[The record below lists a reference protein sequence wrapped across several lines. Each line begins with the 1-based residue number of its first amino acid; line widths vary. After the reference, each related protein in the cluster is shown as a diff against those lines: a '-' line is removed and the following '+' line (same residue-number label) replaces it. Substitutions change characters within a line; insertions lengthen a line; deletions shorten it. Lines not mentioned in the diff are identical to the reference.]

1 MTTKLILIPVLA
13 YILGSVPF
21 GIILTRLF
29 TDVDIRKSG
38 SKNVG
43 AYNVFRLTGAKL
55 GSMTLTGDLLKGAIP
70 VLVALHWV
78 EVSGWKGELWIC
90 IVALSAFTG
99 HIFSVYLGF
108 EGGKGVATAA
118 GCFLV
123 LSPLVFL
130 VCLLV
135 YLLVVCIFGYS
146 SAGSLSA
153 AATLLVAIWPVSH
166 SLPLTGCAA
175 IMAFV
180 IFLRHSDNIRRL
192 IEGTEHSSLH
202 S

>member
-1 MTTKLILIPVLA
+1 MTTKLILIPLLA

-55 GSMTLTGDLLKGAIP
+55 GSMTLAGDLLKGAIP